1 MSWDAKAACKGEDTE
16 RFHSDNQ
23 TDIKWALDMCAGCPV
38 KAECLKRALEF
49 EDIGI
54 QGGMTARGRA
64 RLKRRTA

>member
-1 MSWDAKAACKGEDTE
+1 MSWDDNAACKGEDTE

-38 KAECLKRALEF
+38 RNQCLQDALKF
-49 EDIGI
+49 DNIGI
-54 QGGMTARGRA
+54 RGGMTGVARS